1 VVCSERA
8 LTIAGAF
15 LFVNFWRV
23 EVQMNIE
30 EQVELLMLGTEY
42 GDEELKKAMTNELR
56 QRLVDAEKEGRPL
69 RVYCGYDP
77 TSTDLH
83 LGHTITMRK
92 LRQFQDLGH
101 DVTFLIGSY
110 TALVGDPSDK
120 NKARPILTEE
130 QVAHNAQTY
139 AEQAYRV
146 LDKKK
151 TKIRYNGEWLSELS
165 LVDLIRLGQNFTV
178 QQFLARENF
187 ANRLEKGEAIYLHE
201 TFYAL
206 MQGYDAV
213 AQQTDVQVGGTDQ
226 LFNIIVA
233 GRKLQEALGQKPL
246 VGIITGILP
255 GTDGIQRMSKSTGNI
270 VPINTG
276 AEDMYGKLMSIPDMA
291 MGKYMRLATRWSP
304 HEIEALEQEIASGA
318 IHPRDAKMKIAREI
332 TSVFYGKAD
341 ALKAEEAFVRT
352 FQHKEVPDE
361 MPEYDL
367 KDGQTVLD
375 VILDARMAASK
386 SEARRLLDQK
396 GVRLDGETVERG
408 DVAFP
413 HPGVLQVGKRRFLQ
427 VR

>member
-1 VVCSERA
+1 
-8 LTIAGAF
+8 
-15 LFVNFWRV
+15 
-23 EVQMNIE
+23 MNIE
-30 EQVELLMLGTEY
+30 EQVELLMQGTEY
-42 GDEELKKAMTNELR
+42 GDEDLKKAMMNELR
-56 QRLVDAEKEGRPL
+56 QRLMDAQKEGRPL

-139 AEQAYRV
+139 AEQAFRV
-146 LDKKK
+146 LDPKK
-151 TKIRYNGEWLSELS
+151 TKVRYNGEWLSELS
-165 LVDLIRLGQNFTV
+165 LIDLIRLGQNFTV
-178 QQFLARENF
+178 QQFMARENF
-187 ANRLEKGEAIYLHE
+187 ANRLEKGEPIYLHE

-213 AQQTDVQVGGTDQ
+213 AQHTDVQVGGTDQ

-255 GTDGIQRMSKSTGNI
+255 GTDGVQRMSKSTGNI

-304 HEIEALEQEIASGA
+304 HEVEALEKDVTSGS

-332 TSVFYGKAD
+332 TSVFYGNDD
-341 ALKAEEAFVRT
+341 AQKAEEAFVKT

-361 MPEYDL
+361 MPEYSL
-367 KDGQTVLD
+367 KNAQTVMD
-375 VILDARMAASK
+375 VILDAKMVPSR
-386 SEARRLLDQK
+386 SEARRLFDQK
-396 GVRLDGETVERG
+396 GVRLDGETIERG
-408 DVAFP
+408 DVPFP
-413 HPGVLQVGKRRFLQ
+413 NPGVLQVGKRKFLR
-427 VR
+427 VK

>member
-1 VVCSERA
+1 
-8 LTIAGAF
+8 
-15 LFVNFWRV
+15 
-23 EVQMNIE
+23 MNIE
-30 EQVELLMLGTEY
+30 EQVELLMQGTEY
-42 GDEELKKAMTNELR
+42 GDEELKKAMTGELR
-56 QRLVDAEKEGRPL
+56 QRLSEAQEEGRPL

-139 AEQAYRV
+139 AEQAFRV
-146 LDKKK
+146 LDPKK
-151 TKIRYNGEWLSELS
+151 TRVRYNGEWLSELS

-255 GTDGIQRMSKSTGNI
+255 GTDGMQRMSKSTGNI

-276 AEDMYGKLMSIPDMA
+276 AEDMYGKLMSIPDAAMA
-291 MGKYMRLATRWSP
+291 TYMRLATRWSP
-304 HEIEALEQEIASGA
+304 HEIEALEKEIKTGQL
-318 IHPRDAKMKIAREI
+318 HPRDAKMRIALEI
-332 TSVFYGKAD
+332 TSIFYGDDEAQKAQ
-341 ALKAEEAFVRT
+341 KMFVKM
-352 FQHKEVPDE
+352 FQHREIPDE
-361 MPEYDL
+361 MPEYAL
-367 KDGQTVLD
+367 QTGQTVLD
-375 VILDARMAASK
+375 VILATGMAASK
-386 SEARRLLDQK
+386 SEARRLFDQR

-413 HPGVLQVGKRRFLQ
+413 HPGVLQVGKRKFLK
-427 VR
+427 VK